1 MRQFIKMQE
10 YQIEVDYG
18 YHVLERLYTRFPD
31 YDVGLFD
38 YTLCSVISDP
48 AVADYL
54 INEVRVGE
62 DVVLIDE
69 NSGISFALNIG
80 TDCIY
85 VKTIF
90 NTYEGTLLI
99 AEAEKVLRYAKEKIV
114 SFELFEKWRKN
125 AYA

>member
-38 YTLCSVISDP
+38 YTLSSVISDP

-99 AEAEKVLRYAKEKIV
+99 AEAEKVLRYAKAKIV
-114 SFELFEKWRKN
+114 SFELFEKRRKN

>member
-1 MRQFIKMQE
+1 MQE

-90 NTYEGTLLI
+90 NTYD
-99 AEAEKVLRYAKEKIV
+99 
-114 SFELFEKWRKN
+114 
-125 AYA
+125 

>member
-38 YTLCSVISDP
+38 NTLCSVISDP

-114 SFELFEKWRKN
+114 SFELFEKRRKN

>member
-114 SFELFEKWRKN
+114 SFELFEKRREN